1 MRTYRTP
8 RLLIPSQLNYLD
20 YKRGI
25 VAGTPSFRV
34 RMYVVLEDSDMA
46 DDAQQAQ
53 PPSLDWQ
60 NLSAEDKETAF
71 QILVNL
77 KEYFRLLRKE
87 TDRGCA
93 MIVAAHLDQQLGEL
107 LRGCMTR
114 DEEYTKEMSRFFDP
128 DGPLG
133 SFSTRTKL
141 AHYLNLISKQVRQD
155 LDTIRKIRNDFAHK
169 LEFEDFNTPSVR
181 DRCMNLQH
189 DMLDSRNPRER
200 FINTACVLLVFIDFF
215 SKHGVG
221 GIMLGANPRYVESAL
236 MQDIANAFVSV
247 ISQEST
253 A

>member
-60 NLSAEDKETAF
+60 NLSAEDKEKAF

-107 LRGCMTR
+107 LRGYMIQ
-114 DEEYTKEMSRFFDP
+114 DESYTKEISRFFGP
-128 DGPLG
+128 DEPLG
-133 SFSTRTKL
+133 SFSARTKL

-169 LEFEDFNTPSVR
+169 MEFEDFNTESIEH
-181 DRCMNLQH
+181 RCLNLQH
-189 DMLDSRNPRER
+189 DLLDSQDPRER
-200 FINTACVLLVFIDFF
+200 FINTASVLIVFIDFF
-215 SKHGVG
+215 SKHGLGSVG
-221 GIMLGANPRYVESAL
+221 LSANIRTVEVAL

-247 ISQEST
+247 ISPEST